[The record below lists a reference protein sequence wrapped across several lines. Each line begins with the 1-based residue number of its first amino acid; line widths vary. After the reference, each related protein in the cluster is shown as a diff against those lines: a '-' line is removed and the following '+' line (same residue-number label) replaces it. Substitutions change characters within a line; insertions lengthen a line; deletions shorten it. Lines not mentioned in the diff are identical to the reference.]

1 EIQCERDLARRFVQR
16 MELPAPVQVLERPVA
31 QRHVDALWRREHVL
45 RGEPGAQRAEAQVQP
60 GHHPVGPL
68 LQHPGLLAPREPPWV
83 GRHVVDELEHAG
95 GRMLDECA
103 ALDDRHRDFGDNGA
117 MGKKS
122 GKDKANGGGTIALN
136 KRARHEYHIE
146 ERFEAGLA
154 LQGWELKSIRAG
166 RANITQAYAV
176 VRDGELFLFGAQITP
191 LISASTHVVAD
202 DRRTRKLLLHRREID
217 TLIGRVQR
225 DGFTL
230 VPTALYWKGNKVK
243 AELALA
249 RGKQSH

>member
-1 EIQCERDLARRFVQR
+1 MAT
-16 MELPAPVQVLERPVA
+16 MS
-31 QRHVDALWRREHVL
+31 
-45 RGEPGAQRAEAQVQP
+45 
-60 GHHPVGPL
+60 
-68 LQHPGLLAPREPPWV
+68 
-83 GRHVVDELEHAG
+83 
-95 GRMLDECA
+95 
-103 ALDDRHRDFGDNGA
+103 
-117 MGKKS
+117 KKS

-136 KRARHEYHIE
+136 KRARHEYHFE
-146 ERFEAGLA
+146 DKFEAGLA

-166 RANITQAYAV
+166 RANITEAYAV

-191 LISASTHVVAD
+191 LIQASTHVIAD

-249 RGKQSH
+249 KGKQTHDKRQADKDRDWARDKQRVMRSHNKNA